1 MPKKILVVE
10 DDKDIGDLIENILIT
25 NGYSVCRAYS
35 GTEALLIV
43 RQNEF
48 DLMLLDLMLPGLNGE
63 DIISELKGKIPII
76 VVSAKAGIDDKVNNL
91 LNGASDYITKPF
103 NSNELLARVQVQLR
117 NANTPSDILHFESV
131 YIDKELNVA
140 YAAEKP
146 LKLTKTEFAIL
157 NILIKNPKK
166 IYSKS
171 QLADLISENGDIWES
186 SLNVHIHNLRKKIF
200 EACGKNYIEAIWG
213 MGYRFQV
220 DKS

>member
-10 DDKDIGDLIENILIT
+10 DDKDIGDLIENILVT

-35 GTEALLIV
+35 GTEALLVV
-43 RQNEF
+43 RQNKF
-48 DLMLLDLMLPGLNGE
+48 DLIMLDLMLPGLNGE
-63 DIISELKGKIPII
+63 DVIKDLKVTVPII
-76 VVSAKAGIDDKVNNL
+76 VVSAKASIDDKVSNL

-117 NANTPSDILHFESV
+117 NATQPTNELCYESV
-131 YIDKELNVA
+131 YIDSELNVA
-140 YAAEKP
+140 YADEKP

-157 NILIKNPKK
+157 NVLIKNPKK
-166 IYSKS
+166 IYTKS

-220 DKS
+220 NKS